1 MHSFNKKF
9 KVVMAKSMLEVTIYT
24 LPRNNQQYGVLNII
38 VRCNAFGFFVIYKNV
53 DY

>member
-1 MHSFNKKF
+1 MHSLNKKI
-9 KVVMAKSMLEVTIYT
+9 KVMMIESMLEVTIYT

-38 VRCNAFGFFVIYKNV
+38 VRCNAFGSFVIYKNV